1 MKLKLR
7 YERNFTTFEL
17 NLSDIKGWLNID
29 LQPDESEEE
38 FAKRAQEEV
47 DKEYNRPEYNIMHK
61 QERHKGFS
69 ISTKDENGEETGD
82 FEPSMNEV
90 VDPSIFLKDE
100 IDRESKENHEAV
112 KMFVYSVLK
121 PDVADLFM
129 AVRIDGMSI
138 NEKAESML
146 SRDAF
151 ETEEEYNKAV
161 SRLANSITQKLKRAN
176 EKIKNNFSLAS
187 DFGLSRGYQLGGQ
200 NSSNKNKE
208 VK

>member
-7 YERNFTTFEL
+7 YERNFATFEL

-47 DKEYNRPEYNIMHK
+47 DKEYNRPEYNVMHK
-61 QERHKGFS
+61 QERHKGFA
-69 ISTKDENGEETGD
+69 ISTKDEDGEETGD
-82 FEPSMNEV
+82 FEPNMSEV

-100 IDRESKENHEAV
+100 IDRNKQESYEAV
-112 KMFVYSVLK
+112 KEFVYSVLK

-129 AVRIDGMSI
+129 SVRIDGVSI

-151 ETEEEYNKAV
+151 ESEEEYKTAV

-176 EKIKNNFSLAS
+176 KNLEKSFSKAS
-187 DFGLSRGYQLGGQ
+187 DFGISRGYQVEG
-200 NSSNKNKE
+200 SSSFKE
-208 VK
+208 I

>member
-1 MKLKLR
+1 MKIKIR
-7 YERNFTTFEL
+7 YEKEFTTFEL

-29 LQPDESEEE
+29 LLPDESEEE
-38 FAKRAQEEV
+38 FEERVQEEI
-47 DKEYNRPEYNIMHK
+47 DTQYNRPEYNVMHK
-61 QERHKGFS
+61 QERHKGFA
-69 ISTKDENGEETGD
+69 ISTKDEDGEETGD
-82 FEPSMNEV
+82 FEPSMSEV

-100 IDRESKENHEAV
+100 IDRENKENYEAV
-112 KMFVYSVLK
+112 KEFVYSVLK
-121 PDVADLFM
+121 PEVADLFM
-129 AVRIDGMSI
+129 EVRIDGVSI

-161 SRLANSITQKLKRAN
+161 SRLSNSITQKLKRAN
-176 EKIKNNFSLAS
+176 KNLEKSFSKAS
-187 DFGLSRGYQLGGQ
+187 DFGLSQGYQVGGQ

>member
-7 YERNFTTFEL
+7 YEKEFTTFEL

-38 FAKRAQEEV
+38 FEKRVQEEV
-47 DKEYNRPEYNIMHK
+47 EKEYNRPEYNIMHK
-61 QERHKGFS
+61 QERHKGFV
-69 ISTKDENGEETGD
+69 ISTKDEDGEETGD
-82 FEPSMNEV
+82 FEPSMSEV

-100 IDRESKENHEAV
+100 IDRNKQESYEAV
-112 KMFVYSVLK
+112 KEFVYSVLK

-151 ETEEEYNKAV
+151 ETVDEYNKAV

-176 EKIKNNFSLAS
+176 KNLEKSFSKAS
-187 DFGLSRGYQLGGQ
+187 DFGLSHGYQVGGQ
-200 NSSNKNKE
+200 NPSNKNKE

>member
-7 YERNFTTFEL
+7 YEKEFTTFEL

-29 LQPDESEEE
+29 LLPDESEEE
-38 FAKRAQEEV
+38 FEERVQEEI
-47 DKEYNRPEYNIMHK
+47 DTQYNRPEYNVMHK
-61 QERHKGFS
+61 QERHKGFA
-69 ISTKDENGEETGD
+69 ISTKDEDGEETGD
-82 FEPSMNEV
+82 FEPSMSEV

-100 IDRESKENHEAV
+100 IDRESEENYEAV
-112 KMFVYSVLK
+112 KEFVYSVLK

-129 AVRIDGMSI
+129 SVRIDWVSI

-161 SRLANSITQKLKRAN
+161 SRLANAITQKLKRAN
-176 EKIKNNFSLAS
+176 KNLEKNFSKAS
-187 DFGLSRGYQLGGQ
+187 DFGLSQGYQVEG
-200 NSSNKNKE
+200 SSSFKE
-208 VK
+208 I

>member
-1 MKLKLR
+1 MKIKIR
-7 YERNFTTFEL
+7 DEKEFATFEL

-38 FAKRAQEEV
+38 FEKRAQEEV
-47 DKEYNRPEYNIMHK
+47 DKEYNRPEYNVMHK
-61 QERHKGFS
+61 QERHKGFAV
-69 ISTKDENGEETGD
+69 STKDENGEETGD
-82 FEPSMNEV
+82 FEPSMSEV

-100 IDRESKENHEAV
+100 IDRESKESYEAV
-112 KMFVYSVLK
+112 KEFVYSVLK
-121 PDVADLFM
+121 PEVADLFM
-129 AVRIDGMSI
+129 AVRIDGVSI

-151 ETEEEYNKAV
+151 ESEEEYNKAV
-161 SRLANSITQKLKRAN
+161 SRLANAITQKLKRAN
-176 EKIKNNFSLAS
+176 KNLEKSFSKAS
-187 DFGLSRGYQLGGQ
+187 DFGLSRGYQVGGQ

>member
-1 MKLKLR
+1 MKIRIR
-7 YERNFTTFEL
+7 YEKEFTTFEL

-29 LQPDESEEE
+29 LQPDETEEE

-47 DKEYNRPEYNIMHK
+47 DKEYNHPEYNVMHK

-69 ISTKDENGEETGD
+69 ISTKDEDGEETGD

-90 VDPSIFLKDE
+90 MDPSIFLKDE
-100 IDRESKENHEAV
+100 INRDRQETYEAV
-112 KMFVYSVLK
+112 KEFVYSVLK
-121 PDVADLFM
+121 PDLADLFM
-129 AVRIDGMSI
+129 AVRIDGVSI

-151 ETEEEYNKAV
+151 ESEEEYKAAV

-176 EKIKNNFSLAS
+176 KNLERSFSKTS
-187 DFGLSRGYQLGGQ
+187 DFGLSQGYLVEG
-200 NSSNKNKE
+200 SSSFKE
-208 VK
+208 I

>member
-7 YERNFTTFEL
+7 YEKDFIKFEL

-29 LQPDESEEE
+29 LLPDESEEE
-38 FAKRAQEEV
+38 FEERVQEEI
-47 DKEYNRPEYNIMHK
+47 DTQYNRPEYNIMHK
-61 QERHKGFS
+61 QERHKGFV
-69 ISTKDENGEETGD
+69 ISTKDENGEETSD
-82 FEPSMNEV
+82 FEPTMSEV
-90 VDPSIFLKDE
+90 MDSSIFLKDE
-100 IDRESKENHEAV
+100 IDRESKESYEAV
-112 KMFVYSVLK
+112 KEFVYSVLK

-129 AVRIDGMSI
+129 SVRIDWVSI

-187 DFGLSRGYQLGGQ
+187 DFGLSRGY
-200 NSSNKNKE
+200 
-208 VK
+208 

>member
-1 MKLKLR
+1 MKIKIR
-7 YERNFTTFEL
+7 YEKDFTTFEL

-38 FAKRAQEEV
+38 FEKRAQEEV
-47 DKEYNRPEYNIMHK
+47 DKEYNRPEYNVMHK
-61 QERHKGFS
+61 QERHKGFA
-69 ISTKDENGEETGD
+69 ISTKDEDGEETGD
-82 FEPSMNEV
+82 FEPSMSEV

-100 IDRESKENHEAV
+100 IDRNKQEFYEAV
-112 KMFVYSVLK
+112 KEFVYSVLK

-129 AVRIDGMSI
+129 SVRIDGVSI

-151 ETEEEYNKAV
+151 ESEEEYNKAV

-176 EKIKNNFSLAS
+176 KNLEKSFSKAS
-187 DFGLSRGYQLGGQ
+187 DFGLSRGYQVGGQ
-200 NSSNKNKE
+200 NPSNKNKE

>member
-7 YERNFTTFEL
+7 YEKEFTTFEL

-29 LQPDESEEE
+29 LQPDESEKE
-38 FAKRAQEEV
+38 FEKRVQEEV
-47 DKEYNRPEYNIMHK
+47 DKEYNRPEYNVMHK
-61 QERHKGFS
+61 QERHKGFTV
-69 ISTKDENGEETGD
+69 STKDEDGEETGD
-82 FEPSMNEV
+82 FEPSMSEV
-90 VDPSIFLKDE
+90 VDPSIFLQNE
-100 IDRESKENHEAV
+100 IDRESKENYKAV
-112 KMFVYSVLK
+112 KEFVYSVLK

-129 AVRIDGMSI
+129 AVRIDGVSI

-151 ETEEEYNKAV
+151 ESEEEYNKAV

-176 EKIKNNFSLAS
+176 KKLEKSFSKAS
-187 DFGLSRGYQLGGQ
+187 DFGLSRGYQVGGQ

>member
-1 MKLKLR
+1 MKIKIR
-7 YERNFTTFEL
+7 YEKEFTTFEL

-47 DKEYNRPEYNIMHK
+47 NKEYNRPEYNIMHK

-82 FEPSMNEV
+82 FEPSMSEV
-90 VDPSIFLKDE
+90 VDPYIFLKDE
-100 IDRESKENHEAV
+100 IDRESKENYEAV
-112 KMFVYSVLK
+112 KEFVYSVLK
-121 PDVADLFM
+121 PEVADLFM
-129 AVRIDGMSI
+129 AVRIDGVSI

-151 ETEEEYNKAV
+151 ESEEEYNKAV

-176 EKIKNNFSLAS
+176 KNLEKEFS
-187 DFGLSRGYQLGGQ
+187 QTIIIPM
-200 NSSNKNKE
+200 

>member
-7 YERNFTTFEL
+7 YEKDFITFEL

-29 LQPDESEEE
+29 LLPDESEEE
-38 FAKRAQEEV
+38 FEERVQEEI
-47 DKEYNRPEYNIMHK
+47 DTQYNRPEYNIMHK
-61 QERHKGFS
+61 QERHKGFV
-69 ISTKDENGEETGD
+69 ISTKDENGEETSD
-82 FEPSMNEV
+82 FEPTMSEV
-90 VDPSIFLKDE
+90 MDSSIFLKDE
-100 IDRESKENHEAV
+100 IDRESKESYEAV
-112 KMFVYSVLK
+112 KEFVYSVLK

-129 AVRIDGMSI
+129 SVRIDWVSI

-187 DFGLSRGYQLGGQ
+187 DFGLSRGY
-200 NSSNKNKE
+200 
-208 VK
+208 

>member
-7 YERNFTTFEL
+7 YEKDFTTFEL

-29 LQPDESEEE
+29 LQPDETEEE
-38 FAKRAQEEV
+38 FEKRVQEEV
-47 DKEYNRPEYNIMHK
+47 EKEYNRPEYNIMHK
-61 QERHKGFS
+61 QERHKGFV
-69 ISTKDENGEETGD
+69 ISTKDEDGEETGD
-82 FEPSMNEV
+82 FEPSMSEV

-100 IDRESKENHEAV
+100 IDRNKQESYEAV
-112 KMFVYSVLK
+112 KEFVYSVLK
-121 PDVADLFM
+121 SDVADLFM

-151 ETEEEYNKAV
+151 KSEEEYNKAV

-176 EKIKNNFSLAS
+176 KNLEKSFSKAS
-187 DFGLSRGYQLGGQ
+187 DFGLSRGYQVGGQ
-200 NSSNKNKE
+200 NPSNKNKE